1 MLILA
6 SKSPRRQELLKIIT
20 KDFQVKSAAINE
32 ELPVGITPRDAV
44 LHLSKIKATPFF
56 NGTECV
62 IGADTVVAIDNN
74 ILGKPADKNDAVR
87 MLTMLSN
94 REHSVYTGVTL
105 LTPGASKS
113 FYCETKIKF
122 YDIISMIP
130 DYVETDEPYDK
141 AGAYG
146 IQGRAALF
154 VKEIHGDYY
163 NVVGLPVA
171 MLYRELTDAGV
182 ISI

>member
-20 KDFQVKSAAINE
+20 KDFQIKSATVDE
-32 ELPVGITPRDAV
+32 TLPAGITPYDAV
-44 LHLSKIKATPFF
+44 LHLSKIKAMPFF
-56 NGTECV
+56 SGTECV
-62 IGADTVVAIDNN
+62 IGADTVVAVDNN
-74 ILGKPADKNDAVR
+74 ILGKPADKNEAVG
-87 MLTMLSN
+87 MLTMLSG

-105 LTPGASKS
+105 LTPKNCKS

-122 YDIISMIP
+122 YDISSMIQ

-146 IQGRAALF
+146 IQGKAALF
-154 VKEIHGDYY
+154 VKEIHGDFY

-171 MLYRELTDAGV
+171 MLYRELTEAGV
-182 ISI
+182 LY